1 MTERQI
7 KVLNNMVGHSPT
19 GRYTIVMDD
28 GSEVTLSVEGYDPM
42 TNQGVWTLSYSTH
55 WVDLYSCD
63 DISPYDSNVL
73 RYMYDVYIGE
83 LKGSLLY
90 NVSN

>member
-19 GRYTIVMDD
+19 GRYTITMGD
-28 GSEVTLSVEGYDPM
+28 GSEAALSVERYDPI
-42 TNQGVWTLSYSTH
+42 TNKGKWTLWYSTY
-55 WVDLYSCD
+55 WVHLYSHI
-63 DISPYDSNVL
+63 DISPYDSNIL
-73 RYMYDVYIGE
+73 RYMYDVYIQE

-90 NVSN
+90 TMSN

>member
-28 GSEVTLSVEGYDPM
+28 GSEATLSVERYDHM
-42 TNQGVWTLSYSTH
+42 TNEGKWTLSYSTY
-55 WVDLYSCD
+55 WVDLYSHI
-63 DISPYDSNVL
+63 DISPYDSNIL
-73 RYMYDVYIGE
+73 RYMYDVYIQE
-83 LKGSLLY
+83 LKGSLLD
-90 NVSN
+90 NVSL